1 MKPVVILDANPLFGL
16 ATLSSANFKKLLAL
30 AKTGDVRL
38 VIPDVVVQ
46 ELARQAAKDFND
58 RCSALRDAVTRFN
71 RISGAASEIGLVF
84 TPSVAHVVGASSTD
98 RATLYDALS
107 AFLRGMNVESPTYPD
122 VSVED
127 LLARD
132 LDYRKPFNENGKG
145 FRDALIWE
153 TIREL
158 CRGLAGLEA
167 QVVFVTKNHTDFCG
181 GKDKALHPHLRDEIS
196 ADQCFDIV
204 EDIPALLDHK
214 AVKPLTERLQV
225 VNEWLTQGKMLRL
238 VDRALTDLSGL
249 DLVQT
254 VGVYDGDGNYI
265 SPIRT
270 VLDDVAFND
279 VAPDNSTVT
288 FEAFRTSDSGD
299 MTVRA
304 TVEADCEIEGLI
316 DKGDFLARE
325 SDFTYAEDWNRHM
338 MRVIESHRVR
348 FTLSADF
355 TAATLEEIL
364 LSIDEIEDVP
374 THELAGE
381 RFA

>member
-1 MKPVVILDANPLFGL
+1 MKPVVILDANPLYGL
-16 ATLSSANFKKLLAL
+16 ATLSSANFKELVAL
-30 AKTGDVRL
+30 AKTGDLRL

-46 ELARQAAKDFND
+46 ELARQAAKEFND
-58 RCSALRDAVTRFN
+58 RRSALRDAAARFN
-71 RISGAASEIGLVF
+71 RIASAASEVGLVF
-84 TPSVAHVVGASSTD
+84 TPSVAHVVAASSTD
-98 RATLYDALS
+98 RATFHDALS
-107 AFLRGMNVESPTYPD
+107 AFLCGMNVESPTYPD
-122 VSVED
+122 VSVGD

-145 FRDALIWE
+145 FRDALIWVS
-153 TIREL
+153 IKEL
-158 CRGLAGLEA
+158 CRELEGLEA

-204 EDIPALLDHK
+204 EDLPALLDHE
-214 AVKPLTERLQV
+214 AIKPLTERLRV
-225 VNEWLTQGKMLRL
+225 VNEWLTQSQIVRL
-238 VDRALTDLSGL
+238 VRRALTDLSGL
-249 DLVQT
+249 DLIQT
-254 VGVYDGDGNYI
+254 VRAYDGDGSYI
-265 SPIRT
+265 SPLKT
-270 VLDDVAFND
+270 VLHDVAFND

-288 FEAFRTSDSGD
+288 FEIFSAGDSGD

-304 TVEADCEIEGLI
+304 TVETDCDIEGLI

-355 TAATLEEIL
+355 TAATLEEIQ
-364 LSIDEIEDVP
+364 LSVDEIGDVP
-374 THELAGE
+374 TREHAGE